1 MIRAIL
7 ESTKA
12 DSIAAL
18 APEKAG
24 GNSPMTTTATP
35 PSAANFGS
43 TVPQSKGPSTSDAKH
58 PESTTT
64 SCREAHL
71 RRIKSSK
78 NRPSGSVDEELRPS
92 CLIRMAR
99 QAASLRQYRRTEDDS
114 PDESEV
120 IQCYCHT
127 YHEERQARVRDARP
141 LCLATCYRWASRT
154 KESYEG
160 SPRQAIY
167 ESDIACFLTMM
178 TAKGRC
184 SSNGNP
190 AISEAAR
197 RVLYHAMNAHSYD
210 MTRADFSGLRRQQ
223 AEHKIAFDLHGDS
236 RFSFNIPTRPG
247 LIGQFYFTSIDWD
260 CTGFTLVRQ
269 VMHYAEPELEW
280 HNDL

>member
-7 ESTKA
+7 ESMKT

-24 GNSPMTTTATP
+24 ANSPMTTTATP
-35 PSAANFGS
+35 PSAPNVGS

-64 SCREAHL
+64 SCREAHV

-78 NRPSGSVDEELRPS
+78 NDHLAQWMRSSGRAA
-92 CLIRMAR
+92 LIRMAR

-127 YHEERQARVRDARP
+127 CHEERQARVRDARP
-141 LCLATCYRWASRT
+141 LCLATCCRWASRT

-160 SPRQAIY
+160 
-167 ESDIACFLTMM
+167 
-178 TAKGRC
+178 
-184 SSNGNP
+184 
-190 AISEAAR
+190 
-197 RVLYHAMNAHSYD
+197 
-210 MTRADFSGLRRQQ
+210 
-223 AEHKIAFDLHGDS
+223 
-236 RFSFNIPTRPG
+236 
-247 LIGQFYFTSIDWD
+247 
-260 CTGFTLVRQ
+260 
-269 VMHYAEPELEW
+269 
-280 HNDL
+280 